1 MARRGALQALY
12 RWELTGEF
20 VDGAEDSFIDDWGL
34 KGVDREYFNE
44 LVYGVPKSV
53 CQLDILLEQCMDRG
67 LSTVDHIERTI
78 LRLAVYELQ
87 FCPNVPTSVV
97 LDEALRLSHAFGE
110 EEGYR
115 FINGVLD
122 RCHVLCRNTEKN
134 LT

>member
-20 VDGAEDSFIDDWGL
+20 IDGADDSFIDDWGL
-34 KGVDREYFNE
+34 KGVDKEYFNE
-44 LVYGVPKSV
+44 LVHGVPKSV
-53 CQLDILLEQCMDRG
+53 SALDALLEQCMDRG

-78 LRLAVYELQ
+78 LRLAVYELR

-97 LDEALRLSHAFGE
+97 LDEALRLSHAFGA

-122 RCHVLCRNTEKN
+122 RCLLLCR
-134 LT
+134 

>member
-20 VDGAEDSFIDDWGL
+20 IDGADASFIDDWGL
-34 KGVDREYFNE
+34 KGVDKEYFNE
-44 LVYGVPKSV
+44 LVHGVPKSV
-53 CQLDILLEQCMDRG
+53 SKLDALLEQCMDRG
-67 LSTVDHIERTI
+67 MSTVDHIERTI
-78 LRLAVYELQ
+78 LRLAVYELR

-97 LDEALRLSHAFGE
+97 LDEALRLSHAFGA

-122 RCHVLCRNTEKN
+122 RCLLLCR
-134 LT
+134 

>member
-20 VDGAEDSFIDDWGL
+20 IDGADDSFIDDWGL
-34 KGVDREYFNE
+34 KGVDKEYFNE
-44 LVYGVPKSV
+44 LVHGVPKSV
-53 CQLDILLEQCMDRG
+53 SKLDALLEQCMDRG
-67 LSTVDHIERTI
+67 MSTVDHIERTI
-78 LRLAVYELQ
+78 LRLAVYELR

-97 LDEALRLSHAFGE
+97 LAEALRLSHAFGA

-122 RCHVLCRNTEKN
+122 RCLLLCR
-134 LT
+134 